1 MKPVMI
7 TFYVYAESVP
17 DGEKLQRELYE
28 FVSEKYDQGI
38 LITADKLRDA
48 ISRFKNNILL
58 NNYLKG

>member
-7 TFYVYAESVP
+7 TFYAYAEDDS

-28 FVSEKYDQGI
+28 FVNDKYKEGI

-48 ISRFKNNILL
+48 INRFKNNILL
-58 NNYLKG
+58 NNYLKS